1 MTATASHQWRVI
13 LWWVGSP
20 AISLIPRLMSRT
32 SLHTRKSL
40 GTKLWS
46 LVLWVQKYFPSLF
59 LSFPLPSLSSPL
71 FLFFPLLLF
80 FSSSPL
86 AHFSFFSPNFFL
98 FSSLL
103 PRSCRGSLG
112 SGTLPHFSTWLIR
125 TSLMM
130 MRGGMHMSVLL
141 LTSAT
146 STQLKYDNLYS
157 SDAINGCKSDQ
168 REKSSSI

>member
-32 SLHTRKSL
+32 SLHMRKSL

-80 FSSSPL
+80 FSSCSL
-86 AHFSFFSPNFFL
+86 SFL
-98 FSSLL
+98 FSQLF
-103 PRSCRGSLG
+103 P
-112 SGTLPHFSTWLIR
+112 
-125 TSLMM
+125 
-130 MRGGMHMSVLL
+130 LL
-141 LTSAT
+141 LS
-146 STQLKYDNLYS
+146 
-157 SDAINGCKSDQ
+157 
-168 REKSSSI
+168 SSSILQGFSGFWYTASFFNMTHQNFTNDDEGWDAYESAVADFCNLNPTEVW